1 MAAPPPLP
9 IPDGGT
15 QMLHHVHA
23 DDVAQAFERAVDRRP
38 RVVGADLN
46 IVSGSAMSARGFATI
61 AAGWF
66 GRSAVL
72 EDVSWQQFRDATSA
86 EDAELSWRHL
96 HRSHYASIDKARRLL
111 GYAPRFEPE
120 DAVHQALRWLH
131 DHHRLSLPLT

>member
-1 MAAPPPLP
+1 
-9 IPDGGT
+9 
-15 QMLHHVHA
+15 MLHHVHA

-86 EDAELSWRHL
+86 EDA
-96 HRSHYASIDKARRLL
+96 
-111 GYAPRFEPE
+111 
-120 DAVHQALRWLH
+120 VHQALRWLH